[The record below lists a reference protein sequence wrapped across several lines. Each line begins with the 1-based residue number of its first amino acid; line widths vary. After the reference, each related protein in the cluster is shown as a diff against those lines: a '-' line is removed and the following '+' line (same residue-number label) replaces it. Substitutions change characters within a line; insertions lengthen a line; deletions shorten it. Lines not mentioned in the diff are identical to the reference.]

1 MINVL
6 LVGND
11 IEAAGQLKPAIL
23 KWGYQV
29 VTAENTQEA
38 LDHLTRND
46 CDIIICSW
54 LLPDCGGAQF
64 CLKVR
69 SLARNRSSFI
79 LVIGEAKRRPEVV
92 RNAECG
98 VDDFVAKPLDYDEL
112 YSRLAIAARI
122 RKLEREND
130 QKYLVIKKN
139 YFQSIQMFTQ
149 LLETYNRELGGHA
162 RRVGQFALSLA
173 KKHPAVLPEDYPI
186 IEAAGMLHDIG
197 LIGLTETLV
206 TKSVPEMNGDEK
218 KDYYAHPQR
227 GELIL
232 GEVDLLRPVAK
243 IVRWHHEQA
252 NGRGFPDG
260 LNEKQIPVAAAVVAA
275 ASVYDH
281 LIHHRK
287 IQLEQIP
294 EQLQPYRGYQFSP
307 QIVDLLLELNLDQ
320 IQDEAKR
327 NFLEVEIDALQTGM
341 ILADDVRMR
350 TGAFVMAAD
359 TCVDAVTIEKLKRYH
374 ELGNIGGIIFIKK

>member
-1 MINVL
+1 MANVL
-6 LVGND
+6 LVEND
-11 IEAAGQLKPAIL
+11 IKAVGRLKPAIL

-29 VTAENTQEA
+29 LTAENAQEA
-38 LDHLTRND
+38 LDHLAKNE
-46 CDIIICSW
+46 CDLIVSPW
-54 LLPDCGGAQF
+54 LLPDCGGSQF
-64 CLKVR
+64 CQKVR
-69 SLARNRSSFI
+69 SLARNRRI
-79 LVIGEAKRRPEVV
+79 YIIIIGEARQRSEIV

-98 VDDFVAKPLDYDEL
+98 VDDFVAKPVDHDEL
-112 YSRLAIAARI
+112 IHRLEIATRI
-122 RKLEREND
+122 SKLEREND

-149 LLETYNRELGGHA
+149 LLETYNRGLGGHA

-197 LIGLTETLV
+197 LIGLSETLV

-260 LNEKQIPVAAAVVAA
+260 LNEKQIPIAAAVVSA

-281 LIHHRK
+281 LIHHQK
-287 IQLEQIP
+287 IQLERIP

-307 QIVDLLLELNLDQ
+307 QIVDLLLELNLEQ
-320 IQDEAKR
+320 IQAEAKR
-327 NFLEVEIDALQTGM
+327 NYMEIEIDALQSGM

-350 TGAFVMAAD
+350 TGAFVMAAN
-359 TCVDAVTIEKLKRYH
+359 TSIDAAVIEKLKRYH
-374 ELGNIGGIIFIKK
+374 ELGNIGSIIFIKK